1 MISPTVKLDTGRGKS
16 PDKAPLASLRRDR
29 QAWPVHGVLSLAT
42 VLAFAPAAPSDSPSS
57 TATARPTSEQC
68 RAEALD
74 FQHGLG
80 PADATTLLRV
90 YIDPTAPESNP
101 LKTWLEVRRIAGERA
116 GDLRVELVPARG
128 GRSDT
133 DAVSDSVRL
142 WFMAVASLGRAEE
155 ALRLLDRQDWLR
167 VAADL
172 SSPEGQARLA
182 RELDLDAATVEARL
196 RGVPGACLRR
206 SLEHASNR
214 LAQQTNGQ
222 IATLVGIVDRDG
234 REDFQFIDM
243 ELSELRTQLDRM
255 ITVPGFVDASV
266 GVIPFM
272 PPIAPGIGTSS
283 RFDQTFPSTGVL
295 VGGEA
300 LPHRLVIFVEDEE
313 HGRLP
318 DWLMPAMKFR
328 TAHPGRLSVQLI
340 AAGVGSRAIG
350 LRRRLCAARTL
361 GLEVEYLLHL
371 AEPPAVRRLH
381 ETELYELLQPVADSD
396 KCSDSEP
403 LETDDAETALQGGG
417 SRRGSDFG
425 HPRGAWL
432 DGRPI
437 NPSDLD
443 ALEWQLDTEVRPSL
457 IDWLTTPDTL
467 VRESLDFGF

>member
-1 MISPTVKLDTGRGKS
+1 M
-16 PDKAPLASLRRDR
+16 
-29 QAWPVHGVLSLAT
+29 
-42 VLAFAPAAPSDSPSS
+42 VLAFAPATSTSSPDS

-68 RAEALD
+68 RAEALE
-74 FQHGLG
+74 FHHGLG
-80 PADATTLLRV
+80 PADAPTLLRV
-90 YIDPTAPESNP
+90 YIDPTAPETNP
-101 LKTWLEVRRIAGERA
+101 LKTWLEIRRIAGERA
-116 GDLRVELVPARG
+116 SALRVELVPARG
-128 GRSDT
+128 GRTET
-133 DAVSDSVRL
+133 DAVSDSLRL

-182 RELDLDAATVEARL
+182 RELDLDAAAVEAR
-196 RGVPGACLRR
+196 RGGVPGACLRR
-206 SLEHASNR
+206 SLERASNR

-222 IATLVGIVDRDG
+222 IATLVGVVDRDG
-234 REDFQFIDM
+234 REQFQYIDT
-243 ELSELRTQLDRM
+243 ELTELRTQLDRL
-255 ITVPGFVDASV
+255 ITVPGFVDESL
-266 GVIPFM
+266 GFIPFM
-272 PPIAPGIGTSS
+272 PPIAPMPGLGAAS
-283 RFDQTFPSTGVL
+283 RFDRTFPDTGVL

-328 TAHPGRLSVQLI
+328 TTHPGRLSVQLI

-350 LRRRLCAARTL
+350 LRRRLCAARIL

-371 AEPPAVRRLH
+371 SEPSAVRRLH

-403 LETDDAETALQGGG
+403 LESDDAEAALQAGGP
-417 SRRGSDFG
+417 RRGTDFG

-432 DGRPI
+432 DGRPV

-443 ALEWQLDTEVRPSL
+443 VLEWQLDAEVQPSL
-457 IDWLTTPDTL
+457 IDWLTTPDILASEPT
-467 VRESLDFGF
+467 GFEF